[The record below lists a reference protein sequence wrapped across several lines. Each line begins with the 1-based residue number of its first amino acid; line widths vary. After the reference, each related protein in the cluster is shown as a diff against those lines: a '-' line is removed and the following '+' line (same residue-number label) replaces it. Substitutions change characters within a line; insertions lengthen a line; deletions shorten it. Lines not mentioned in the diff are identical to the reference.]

1 MNSPYDQV
9 FARVSEDIEIGLML
23 LDVDLNV
30 RAINK
35 WLLKRSGLNRSA
47 VIGFHVADIFQ
58 LEPDSRFIHSCE
70 QTLALGTPT
79 VLSNRLNPEILPLY
93 QVGQAG
99 NPNARIC
106 QSISLKRIQEKDRDY
121 CTVQVEDVT
130 STVRR
135 EQTLKHLAEEN
146 ELARIR
152 AERDSQVKSDFL
164 ATMSHEIRTPMNGIL
179 GMLGLISGTELNKR
193 QEHFVSLASSSAT
206 SLLHII
212 NDILDFSKIEAD
224 RMEIDEFEFDL
235 ESLITEIAQGQVL
248 RAREKDLELVLDI
261 GGLSRRFITADP
273 GRLRQILNNLLS
285 NAIKFT
291 EAGEVVIK
299 AYFTGADSD
308 LTLHCDVIDTGIGIP
323 EAKIDQ
329 LFEPFIQQDAT
340 TTRKYGG
347 TGLGLAIARKL
358 CRLMAGELTCTSQEG
373 VGSTFSF
380 QVAVKPAA
388 VETTFT
394 MPTADI
400 AGLKVLI
407 VDDNQTNLIALENQ
421 LKQWHI
427 QVESALSGDAALQLL
442 AERGP
447 DYYQIAI
454 LDMQMP
460 QMDGAMLARKIK
472 TQSEH
477 ENLALVMLTSMTS
490 RGDAAYFA
498 ALGFSGYLP
507 KPAAPE
513 ALRDT
518 LRIITDAGDALARAR
533 PLVTGHH
540 ISSVRKHRSE
550 VTRKILVAEDNE
562 INRELIDAMLCD
574 DFDLHFAAN
583 GTEAIDAVRTEQDT
597 NPFDL
602 IIMDCRMPDVDGY
615 EATRAIRA
623 GLSGITQ
630 TSLPIIALTANAM
643 PLDKK
648 ACFDAGMND
657 YLTKPIDPDLL
668 TERLN
673 FWLSKPGHGALSNV

>member
-1 MNSPYDQV
+1 MSQSYDQV
-9 FARVSEDIEIGLML
+9 FARVSENIEIGLML

-30 RAINK
+30 LAMNK
-35 WLLKRSGLNRSA
+35 WLIKHSELDRAA
-47 VIGFHVADIFQ
+47 VIGRPVTEIFQ
-58 LEPDSRFIHSCE
+58 LEQDSRFIHSCE

-79 VLSNRLNPEILPLY
+79 VLSNRLNPVMLPLY

-99 NPNARIC
+99 NPDAKIC
-106 QSISLKRIQEKDRDY
+106 QSISLKRIKEGEQSY
-121 CTVQVEDVT
+121 CTVQIEDVT

-152 AERDSQVKSDFL
+152 AERDSQIKSDFL
-164 ATMSHEIRTPMNGIL
+164 ATMSHEIRTPMNGVI
-179 GMLGLISGTELNKR
+179 GMLGLLTGTELTKR
-193 QEHFVSLASSSAT
+193 QEHFVTLASSSAN
-206 SLLHII
+206 SLLLII

-248 RAREKDLELVLDI
+248 RAREKDLELILDI
-261 GGLSRRFITADP
+261 GDLSRRFITADP
-273 GRLRQILNNLLS
+273 GRLRQILNNLLG

-291 EAGEVVIK
+291 ESGEVAIK
-299 AYFTGADSD
+299 AYFTGEEND

-323 EAKIDQ
+323 AGKIDQ
-329 LFEPFIQQDAT
+329 LFEPFLQQDAT

-358 CRLMAGELTCTSQEG
+358 CRLMDGELTCTSQEG

-380 QVAVKPAA
+380 HVAVKPASA
-388 VETTFT
+388 ETMLT
-394 MPTADI
+394 MPTPEI

-421 LKQWHI
+421 LKQWQVH
-427 QVESALSGDAALQLL
+427 VESALSGDEALQLL
-442 AERGP
+442 ADRGP
-447 DYYQIAI
+447 GHYQMAI

-460 QMDGAMLARKIK
+460 QMDGGMLAKKIK
-472 TQSEH
+472 AQPQQAD
-477 ENLALVMLTSMTS
+477 LALIMLTSMTS

-498 ALGFSGYLP
+498 DLGFSGYLP

-518 LRIITDAGDALARAR
+518 LRIITDAGDALARAK

-550 VTRKILVAEDNE
+550 VTRKILIAEDNA

-574 DFDLHFAAN
+574 DFNLHFAADGN
-583 GTEAIDAVRTEQDT
+583 EALQTIRAEQDT
-597 NPFDL
+597 DPFDL
-602 IIMDCRMPDVDGY
+602 VIMDCRMPDMDGY

-623 GLSGITQ
+623 GLLGITQ

-668 TERLN
+668 SERLE
-673 FWLSKPGHGALSNV
+673 FWLTSPSHSTHSSV